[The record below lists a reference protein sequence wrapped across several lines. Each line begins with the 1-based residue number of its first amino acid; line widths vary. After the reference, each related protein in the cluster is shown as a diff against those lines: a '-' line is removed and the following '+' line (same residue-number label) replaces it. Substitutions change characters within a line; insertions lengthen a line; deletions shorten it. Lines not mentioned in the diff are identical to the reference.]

1 MKDVSEWGVPE
12 WRALLQGKE
21 CTDDDDGARKII
33 TYVVFSHEDDVYY
46 AICIVKGEKGLK
58 KNYDYTLHYLETCV

>member
-1 MKDVSEWGVPE
+1 M
-12 WRALLQGKE
+12 QGKE
-21 CTDDDDGARKII
+21 ITYDDDSVRKVIAN
-33 TYVVFSHEDDVYY
+33 VVFSHEDDVYY